1 MGFQN
6 STFPLAI
13 YGCLDTFS
21 RKILFLRV
29 WNGNLDPRVLAHFYL
44 KHLVDTK
51 TLSHFLRLDR
61 GTETGLMATMH
72 SYLHQ
77 NQGYHEDPTDSVKY
91 GPSTSNKI
99 ER

>member
-1 MGFQN
+1 METQTPELWL
-6 STFPLAI
+6 TF
-13 YGCLDTFS
+13 T
-21 RKILFLRV
+21 
-29 WNGNLDPRVLAHFYL
+29 
-44 KHLVDTK
+44 LVDTE

-77 NQGYHEDPTDSVKY
+77 NQGYHKDPTDLIKY

-99 ER
+99 ERWWRDLHERMEKEVKAANLVSFW